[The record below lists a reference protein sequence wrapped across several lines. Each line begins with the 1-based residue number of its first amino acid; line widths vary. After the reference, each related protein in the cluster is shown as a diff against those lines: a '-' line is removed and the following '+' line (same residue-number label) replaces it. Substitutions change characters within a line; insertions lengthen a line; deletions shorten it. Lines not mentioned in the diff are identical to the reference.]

1 MDAQTRCKDSGSVLL
16 LRCGGATFAFHH
28 VDDGDDDDDDD
39 ALEVVAQSFA
49 FLVYIFRHC
58 CWATSCL

>member
-1 MDAQTRCKDSGSVLL
+1 MLL

-28 VDDGDDDDDDD
+28 VDDDDDDDDGDDDGDDDD